1 MEIKEILTSYLCQ
14 QKREYED
21 IANTLKS
28 LQQTTANIELNVSLL
43 TSQNE
48 EFQKKIDNL
57 ESQSKK
63 DRQYI
68 TLLEDKI
75 EDLQRSSCKTKIEI
89 KNVPRKT
96 AESREDLIHM
106 MTCLSKNINLDL
118 CPRDIKD
125 IFRTK
130 TRNDREKS
138 PNIIVELGS
147 ALLRTD
153 MLKKTKEFNIKNKSK
168 LQAKHLGFTTN
179 EDTPVYLSEQLTA
192 KGARLFFLS
201 RDLVRNKKFKYCWTA
216 FGRVFV
222 RKDDTSKII
231 CIQNE
236 AQVHQLLQDI

>member
-1 MEIKEILTSYLCQ
+1 
-14 QKREYED
+14 
-21 IANTLKS
+21 
-28 LQQTTANIELNVSLL
+28 
-43 TSQNE
+43 
-48 EFQKKIDNL
+48 
-57 ESQSKK
+57 
-63 DRQYI
+63 
-68 TLLEDKI
+68 
-75 EDLQRSSCKTKIEI
+75 
-89 KNVPRKT
+89 
-96 AESREDLIHM
+96 M

-130 TRNDREKS
+130 THNDREKS

-147 ALLRTD
+147 TLLRTD

-201 RDLVRNKKFKYCWTA
+201 RDLVRNKKFKYCWNA

-222 RKDDTSKII
+222 RKDDASKIT